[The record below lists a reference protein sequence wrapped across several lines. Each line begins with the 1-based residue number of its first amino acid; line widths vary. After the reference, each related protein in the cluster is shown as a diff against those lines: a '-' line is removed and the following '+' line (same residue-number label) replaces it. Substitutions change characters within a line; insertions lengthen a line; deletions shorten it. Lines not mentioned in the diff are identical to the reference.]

1 MADIIRFQPFF
12 MSDYMNTTVTY
23 PSIFRRFAA
32 CLYEFVLLFGI
43 YFITGIAVQIVF
55 TMIGQAAPTWVLQLV
70 IFLAFGY
77 YFVYSWT
84 RSGQTLAQKTWHLQ
98 VTQLDGVT
106 RLTTKQACLRYVF
119 SYFGILPALM
129 ILYTQMYV
137 GDAPT
142 KDNMMVVY
150 VQAIIF
156 STLNCLALLG
166 TSLMN
171 PDRRTI
177 HELISNSRTIH
188 VPSK

>member
-12 MSDYMNTTVTY
+12 MSESMNTIATT

-43 YFITGIAVQIVF
+43 YFIAGIVVQIVF
-55 TMIGQAAPTWVLQLV
+55 TMVGQTAPTWLLRLI

-84 RSGQTLAQKTWHLQ
+84 RTGQTLAQKTWHLQ
-98 VTQLDGVT
+98 VTQLDGVH

-129 ILYTQMYV
+129 ILYTQMHV
-137 GDAPT
+137 GDAPS
-142 KDNMMVVY
+142 KDDMMVVY
-150 VQAIIF
+150 VQAILF

-171 PDRRTI
+171 PERRTI
-177 HELISNSRTIH
+177 HEVISSSRTIH
-188 VPSK
+188 APSK